1 MIIFGSDY
9 LRGIIKIKGESC
21 SIGNFSVRLVKLFF
35 SASELVN
42 RNCMG
47 TKGKEALDPDKLGEV
62 KKCEVLDTVQWQ
74 YNT

>member
-35 SASELVN
+35 F
-42 RNCMG
+42 C
-47 TKGKEALDPDKLGEV
+47 
-62 KKCEVLDTVQWQ
+62 
-74 YNT
+74 

>member
-1 MIIFGSDY
+1 
-9 LRGIIKIKGESC
+9 
-21 SIGNFSVRLVKLFF
+21 
-35 SASELVN
+35 
-42 RNCMG
+42 MG